1 MGLDLGTAVNS
12 GTDWLGRAPAVR
24 LLVGTPLATAAFL
37 TALALVIFVGLRE
50 APRAEGKKKTAR
62 AALYFFLAAFA
73 VQLLHHAL
81 VTRAAA
87 TSSAQE
93 GLRSV
98 VTSVQESQGS
108 PGSVPVRPMAA
119 GGGRDDGGR
128 GHRFHGRGPGS
139 DDDDGGDDYYRPPPR
154 NDFARPP
161 PRWRDDRGDDRGD
174 GRGDGRRGR
183 DDGRDAF
190 PEEDD
195 DAALSGEGEK
205 NYSISDAIRPVE
217 VLRRGGE
224 ARHRR
229 HRG

>member
-24 LLVGTPLATAAFL
+24 LLVGTPLATAALL

-98 VTSVQESQGS
+98 VASVQESQGS

-119 GGGRDDGGR
+119 GGGRRDDSDW
-128 GHRFHGRGPGS
+128 GPRRRSS
-139 DDDDGGDDYYRPPPR
+139 DDDDDDHYYRPPPR

-161 PRWRDDRGDDRGD
+161 PQWRDGGGRD
-174 GRGDGRRGR
+174 GGGR
-183 DDGRDAF
+183 DDGRDGF
-190 PEEDD
+190 PEDS
-195 DAALSGEGEK
+195 AALSGGEDK

-224 ARHRR
+224 SRHRR